1 MIAGNAPEVIAH
13 ISVKATEMLFVQYMP
28 VRMPSSDI
36 RLPPNLKCF
45 YPMVEI
51 ACMFAHPDE
60 HVYLTAKHLYVDRDR
75 CFNRPGWHADGY
87 GTDDINYVWCDRAP
101 TEFCVQPFEL
111 SDDCDESMA
120 QMEAQAK
127 PENIRT
133 YGENTLLRLDTTVV
147 HRPPAHIDP
156 GMRTFVKVSIS
167 RDRYNLQGNAHN
179 YLFDY
184 DWPMLPRDEKR
195 NHPVK
200 SREKYFAEPLAF

>member
-1 MIAGNAPEVIAH
+1 MIAGNAPDVMGRVVIA
-13 ISVKATEMLFVQYMP
+13 KPEMMFVQYMP
-28 VRMPSSDI
+28 VRMPGSDI

-51 ACMFAHPDE
+51 ACMFAYPDE

-111 SDDCDESMA
+111 SEDCDESMA

-133 YGENTLLRLDTTVV
+133 YGENMLLRLDSTVV
-147 HRPPAHIDP
+147 HRPPARIEP
-156 GMRTFVKVSIS
+156 GYRTFVKISIS
-167 RDRYNLQGNAHN
+167 RSLYNLEGNAHN
-179 YLFDY
+179 YMFDY
-184 DWPMLPRDEKR
+184 DWPMVPRAEKR
-195 NHPVK
+195 NHPSK
-200 SREKYFAEPLAF
+200 ESA